1 MMPGAE
7 HARMRINSIALPRG
21 EHAAEEEEEEHQV
34 KQVPPQ
40 S

>member
-7 HARMRINSIALPRG
+7 HARMRINSIALARG
-21 EHAAEEEEEEHQV
+21 EHAAEEEEEH
-34 KQVPPQ
+34 QVPPQ